1 MEWKQRMWKYGFVV
15 GQLVGAGAAFNL
27 FCVVY
32 GGLEGE
38 RGEGRKERVRICRYV
53 YGQDIARREDGL

>member
-1 MEWKQRMWKYGFVV
+1 MGWKQRMREYGFVV
-15 GQLVGAGAAFNL
+15 GELFGSGASFNL

-38 RGEGRKERVRICRYV
+38 RGEGREERVRV
-53 YGQDIARREDGL
+53 L